1 MGEALLVRRGSV
13 GTGFPDGWKEQTVGR
28 AWENITKNDPIMLK
42 RMGVW
47 EDGVNKVND
56 PSTLPTGD
64 GFGVSF
70 SPDGNYLAVGHSSS
84 PYVTIYK
91 RNGDTFT
98 KLPNPS

>member
-1 MGEALLVRRGSV
+1 
-13 GTGFPDGWKEQTVGR
+13 
-28 AWENITKNDPIMLK
+28 NITKNDPIMLK

-98 KLPNPS
+98 KLPNPSTLPINTVFGVSFSPDGNYLAVGHWDSP